1 MMCWIRGFSRCNTG
15 RRIASL
21 SAASP
26 HNALQ
31 LKDRVLH
38 FKSYN
43 DALTV
48 IR

>member
-1 MMCWIRGFSRCNTG
+1 VLDPRLLTLQHRPPHRIVICGFAPQR
-15 RRIASL
+15 
-21 SAASP
+21 SA
-26 HNALQ
+26 L